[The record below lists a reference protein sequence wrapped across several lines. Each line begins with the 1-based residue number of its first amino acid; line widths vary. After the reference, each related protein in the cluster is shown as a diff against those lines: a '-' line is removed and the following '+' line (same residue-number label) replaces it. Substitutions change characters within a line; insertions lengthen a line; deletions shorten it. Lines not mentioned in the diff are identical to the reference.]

1 MALRDQPYLP
11 LYVQD
16 FLTDEKLA
24 ECSASANGVYIRIM
38 CLMHKSEEYGKI
50 SLKEKDICRGKS
62 IGKTSGKYGG
72 KVEIFAGKLAR
83 HLPYDFDEIEAGL
96 TELLDEGVL
105 SIEDNTLCQKR
116 MIRDAEISE
125 KRAVSGRR
133 GAQASNGRYDNPN
146 PQSDNFAEQFAGAKE
161 AANSENE
168 YENKNDIENDK
179 EKGFAKG
186 KGKGKAV
193 EVEIVEDAEFD
204 AFKTW
209 IDTNAPKVS
218 KMEEPFTRDQYYAI
232 LRDYRIE
239 DVKHTLEAMH
249 NYKKLATRS
258 AYLTCRNWLRRDNVP
273 TLAGSPETPAGNP
286 SGKVGS
292 ALGAIAGA
300 LRK

>member
-50 SLKEKDICRGKS
+50 SLKEKDICRGKNG
-62 IGKTSGKYGG
+62 GKVSGKYDG
-72 KVEIFAGKLAR
+72 KLEIFAGKLAR
-83 HLPYDFDEIEAGL
+83 HLPYNFDEIEAGL
-96 TELLDEGVL
+96 EELLDEGVL
-105 SIEDNTLCQKR
+105 TIDGNTLCQKR

-133 GAQASNGRYDNPN
+133 GATSTNERYNNPN
-146 PQSDNFAEQFAGAKE
+146 QKGEDFADKFAEAKDP
-161 AANSENE
+161 ANTENE
-168 YENKNDIENDK
+168 YENKNDIDIDK
-179 EKGFAKG
+179 KGKGIAKG
-186 KGKGKAV
+186 KGSKKT
-193 EVEIVEDAEFD
+193 EVLTGEIVEDVEFD
-204 AFKTW
+204 SFKEW
-209 IDTNAPKVS
+209 INTNAPRVA
-218 KMEEPFTRDQYYAI
+218 KMDEPFTRDQYYEI
-232 LRDYRIE
+232 TRIYKLE

-273 TLAGSPETPAGNP
+273 EIGAQETAAPA
-286 SGKVGS
+286 GKVGS

>member
-62 IGKTSGKYGG
+62 IGKTSGKYDG

-83 HLPYDFDEIEAGL
+83 HLPYDFDEIESGL

-133 GAQASNGRYDNPN
+133 GAIASNNRDNNPDPN
-146 PQSDNFAEQFAGAKE
+146 PDNFAGQFAGAKE

-168 YENKNDIENDK
+168 YENKNDIDIDK

-186 KGKGKAV
+186 KGKDV
-193 EVEIVEDAEFD
+193 EVEVIEDVEFD

-209 IDTNAPKVS
+209 ISTNAPKVA
-218 KMEEPFTRDQYYAI
+218 KMDEPFTRDQYYAI
-232 LRDYRIE
+232 LKDYRIE

-273 TLAGSPETPAGNP
+273 TLSGSPETPAGP
-286 SGKVGS
+286 TSGKVGS